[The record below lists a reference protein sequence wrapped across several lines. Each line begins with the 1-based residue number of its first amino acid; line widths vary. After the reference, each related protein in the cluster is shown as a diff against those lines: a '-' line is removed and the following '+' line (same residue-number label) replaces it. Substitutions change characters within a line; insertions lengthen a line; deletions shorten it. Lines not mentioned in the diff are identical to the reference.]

1 MHEAIAS
8 QEENAMK
15 RIRKFLLLSQADKLL
30 LLQST
35 FVVVFIT
42 VGLRIFPWL
51 RLQRLL
57 LKLADWQPHFWVSNR
72 PSANRIAWG
81 VRASSHYV
89 PKATCLPQ
97 ALAAQYLL
105 ARSAYPAD
113 LQIGVARDKHGK
125 LEAHAWVISENQIII
140 GNVRNVDQFVSL
152 SHMEGITTED
162 YGRAF

>member
-1 MHEAIAS
+1 
-8 QEENAMK
+8 MK
-15 RIRKFLLLSQADKLL
+15 RIRKFLLLSQADRLL
-30 LLQST
+30 LLQSA
-35 FVVVFIT
+35 FVVAFVT
-42 VGLRIFPWL
+42 MGLRIFPWL

-57 LKLADWQPHFWVSNR
+57 LKLADRHPRFLTSSR

-81 VRASSHYV
+81 VRASSQYV

-97 ALAAQYLL
+97 ALAAQHLL
-105 ARSAYPAD
+105 VWFAYPAD
-113 LQIGVARDKHGK
+113 LQIGVARDKNGK
-125 LEAHAWVISENQIII
+125 LEAHAWVTSENQIII

>member
-1 MHEAIAS
+1 MPV
-8 QEENAMK
+8 K
-15 RIRKFLLLSQADKLL
+15 RIRKFLLLSQADKLIL
-30 LLQST
+30 LHSA
-35 FVVVFIT
+35 FVVVFVT
-42 VGLRIFPWL
+42 MGLRIFPWL
-51 RLQRLL
+51 RLQRFL
-57 LKLADWQPHFWVSNR
+57 LKLADWHPHFLTSNR

-113 LQIGVARDKHGK
+113 LQIGVAKDKNGK

-140 GNVRNVDQFVSL
+140 GNVRNVDQFMSL

>member
-1 MHEAIAS
+1 
-8 QEENAMK
+8 MK

-30 LLQST
+30 LAQSA
-35 FVVVFIT
+35 FVVVFVT
-42 VGLRIFPWL
+42 MGLRIFPWL
-51 RLQRLL
+51 RLQRFL
-57 LKLADWQPHFWVSNR
+57 LKLADWQLHFLASNR
-72 PSANRIAWG
+72 ASANRIAWG

-113 LQIGVARDKHGK
+113 LQIGVTRDKNGK

-140 GNVRNVDQFVSL
+140 GNVSNVDQFVSL